1 MINKLNLTNPD
12 ELLINWLASENEIH
26 LGKLPIEPPN
36 LSSEENPPILI
47 PTQTYKDYAKS
58 YSSDF
63 NQEDLIPE
71 VSQWPKEKKPFTLE
85 QHLLAWYQPMHFYG
99 GNWGIYVLKS
109 GLEEI
114 MQSVASYCS
123 QIEMTT
129 NPKFK
134 SEIRFAAW
142 QLLLLHEEF
151 HHKVEMIA
159 IRSAVASRNHS
170 YRNYSHNVYSATKV
184 SSPLSCREEA
194 LCDAYVFRNISKKLT
209 KKVSKEIKSASKE
222 AWIDHMSSA
231 VGPYAGSLNLISK
244 SSFSNTIHGLIDQ
257 VISGTVSPKASSLDW
272 GVFPEFLNSLPN
284 LKENTYLVEDLSSAA
299 NVGNSIFLA
308 LPTRKLQKVISM
320 YGYSKSDEG
329 AGSHEKWKKAGSPFI
344 ILTNSREQ
352 RISVIKS
359 TAKTLGMNVDE
370 LARVTRNL

>member
-1 MINKLNLTNPD
+1 MRNKLNLRNPD

-26 LGKLPIEPPN
+26 LSKLPIEPPN
-36 LSSEENPPILI
+36 LSSEENPPIYI

-58 YSSDF
+58 YSRDF
-63 NQEDLIPE
+63 SQEDFSLE
-71 VSQWPKEKKPFTLE
+71 NSQWPKEKKPFILE

-114 MQSVASYCS
+114 MQSIASYCS
-123 QIEMTT
+123 QIEMRS

-159 IRSAVASRNHS
+159 TRSAVLSRSHS
-170 YRNYSHNVYSATKV
+170 YRNYNQNVYAATKV
-184 SSPLSCREEA
+184 SAPHSCQEEA
-194 LCDAYVFRNISKKLT
+194 LCDAYVFRNISKRLY
-209 KKVSKEIKSASKE
+209 KKVSKEIASASEE
-222 AWIDHMSSA
+222 AWHDHMSAA
-231 VGPYAGSLNLISK
+231 VGPYAGSLSLIGE
-244 SSFSNTIHGLIDQ
+244 SSFGNAIHRLIDQ
-257 VISGTVSPKASSLDW
+257 VNSAAVSPKASSLDW

-284 LKENTYLVEDLSSAA
+284 LKENTYLVEDILTGA
-299 NVGNSIFLA
+299 NAGNPIFLA
-308 LPTRKLQKVISM
+308 LPKKKLEKVISK
-320 YGYSKSDEG
+320 YGYFKSDEG
-329 AGSHEKWKKAGSPFI
+329 DGSHEKWKKVGSPFI

-352 RISVIKS
+352 SISVIKS

>member
-1 MINKLNLTNPD
+1 LESELNSRNPD
-12 ELLINWLASENEIH
+12 ELLIKWLASENE
-26 LGKLPIEPPN
+26 LELSSKPIDPPN
-36 LSSEENPPILI
+36 PSAQETETFFFPV
-47 PTQTYKDYAKS
+47 QTYKNYATS
-58 YSSDF
+58 YTGDF
-63 NQEDLIPE
+63 NQKDLSPDN
-71 VSQWPKEKKPFTLE
+71 SQWPKEKRPFTQE

-114 MQSVASYCS
+114 MQSIASYCS
-123 QIEMTT
+123 QIEMKS
-129 NPKFK
+129 NHKFK

-159 IRSAVASRNHS
+159 IRSAILSGNHS
-170 YRNYSHNVYSATKV
+170 YRNYSHNVYLATKV
-184 SSPLSCREEA
+184 SAPLSCQEEA
-194 LCDAYVFRNISKKLT
+194 LCDAYVFRNISKKLP
-209 KKVSKEIKSASKE
+209 KKVSKEITSASKKV
-222 AWIDHMSSA
+222 WIDHMRSA
-231 VGPYAGSLNLISK
+231 VGPYAGSLDLISE
-244 SSFSNTIHGLIDQ
+244 SSFGNAIYGLIDQ
-257 VISGTVSPKASSLDW
+257 VISATISPKASNLDW
-272 GVFPEFLNSLPN
+272 EVFPEFLNPLPN
-284 LKENTYLVEDLSSAA
+284 LKKNTFLVEELSSAA
-299 NVGNSIFLA
+299 NVGKSIFLA

-370 LARVTRNL
+370 LARATRNL

>member
-1 MINKLNLTNPD
+1 MNPRNPD
-12 ELLINWLASENEIH
+12 ELLIKWLASENE
-26 LGKLPIEPPN
+26 LELSSNPIEPPN
-36 LSSEENPPILI
+36 PSAQEIGAILI
-47 PTQTYKDYAKS
+47 PVQTYKEYAKS

-63 NQEDLIPE
+63 NQEDLIRE
-71 VSQWPKEKKPFTLE
+71 VSQWPKEKKPLTLE
-85 QHLLAWYQPMHFYG
+85 HHLLAWYQPMHFYG

-114 MQSVASYCS
+114 MQCIASYCS
-123 QIEMTT
+123 QIEMST

-151 HHKVEMIA
+151 HHKVEMVA
-159 IRSAVASRNHS
+159 TRLAVLSRNHS

-184 SSPLSCREEA
+184 SSPLNCREEA
-194 LCDAYVFRNISKKLT
+194 LCDAYVFRNISKRLS
-209 KKVSKEIKSASKE
+209 KKVSREITSALKQ

-231 VGPYAGSLNLISK
+231 VGPYAGSLSLISE
-244 SSFSNTIHGLIDQ
+244 SSFSNAVHGLIDQ
-257 VISGTVSPKASSLDW
+257 VISATVSPKASSLDW
-272 GVFPEFLNSLPN
+272 GVFPEFLDSLPN
-284 LKENTYLVEDLSSAA
+284 LKENIYLVEDLSSAA
-299 NVGNSIFLA
+299 ILGNSIFLA

-320 YGYSKSDEG
+320 YGYSKSNEG
-329 AGSHEKWKKAGSPFI
+329 DGSHEKWKKVGSPFI

-352 RISVIKS
+352 SISVIKS